1 MIQYLYSP
9 KGASK
14 MTKVAF
20 VTGGAKGIGSAIVK
34 RFIKDGYKVAF
45 TYNNSEDKAKS
56 LANEL
61 GENCKAYKLD
71 ITDSNAVN
79 AVIADV
85 ENTFGEIFVLV
96 NNAGIAEQALFTDI
110 TDEMWH
116 KMLETNLSGAFYCSR
131 AVLKFM
137 INRKCGKIINISS
150 IWGETGGSCEVHYS
164 SAKAG
169 LIGMTKALA
178 KEVGLSGITVNCVSP
193 GVILTD
199 MTSHFDEDTINELKE
214 ETPLNKIGT
223 PEDVAGAVAFIASPD
238 ADFITGQD
246 LAVNGGMNI

>member
-1 MIQYLYSP
+1 
-9 KGASK
+9 

-45 TYNNSEDKAKS
+45 TYNNSEDKAQT
-56 LANEL
+56 LVNEL

-79 AVIADV
+79 TVIADV

-116 KMLETNLSGAFYCSR
+116 KIIDTNLSGAFYCSR

>member
-1 MIQYLYSP
+1 MKTVI
-9 KGASK
+9 
-14 MTKVAF
+14 

-45 TYNNSEDKAKS
+45 TYNSSEEKANALCK
-56 LANEL
+56 EL
-61 GENCKAYKLD
+61 GEKCKAFKLD

-79 AVIADV
+79 EVFADI
-85 ENTFGEIFVLV
+85 EKNFGEIDVLV
-96 NNAGIAEQALFTDI
+96 NNAGIAQQALFTDI

-116 KMLETNLSGAFYCSR
+116 RMIETDLSGAFYCSR
-131 AVLKFM
+131 AVLPYM
-137 INRKCGKIINISS
+137 IHRKCGKIINISS

-164 SAKAG
+164 AAKAG
-169 LIGMTKALA
+169 IIGMTKALA

-199 MTSHFDEDTINELKE
+199 MTSHFDEDTMNELKN

-223 PEDVAGAVAFIASPD
+223 PEDVANAVAFLASEN
-238 ADFITGQD
+238 ASFITGQD